1 MLAERNEYLHERY
14 LYLSFFYLLT
24 YLLSWPRN
32 EYAVKLGYDKI
43 EFSDV
48 NHITPPRPI
57 LPYSVRYN
65 GDILVFR
72 GVKPHGAWAR
82 YPVDVCITTS
92 SIDTQFTVRQRRMFD
107 ASVQT
112 DNPGSDVHTDKV
124 NTPMQVEDPDITR
137 VEEDRDTH
145 ALKTKEEEA
154 KTN

>member
-1 MLAERNEYLHERY
+1 MPTSQELSDATRCTIQVMHEATLVDLLQSHNSAVQYLLAEWNEYLHERY

-24 YLLSWPRN
+24 YLLLWPRN

-65 GDILVFR
+65 GDILMFC

-92 SIDTQFTVRQRRMFD
+92 SIDT
-107 ASVQT
+107 
-112 DNPGSDVHTDKV
+112 
-124 NTPMQVEDPDITR
+124 
-137 VEEDRDTH
+137 
-145 ALKTKEEEA
+145 
-154 KTN
+154 